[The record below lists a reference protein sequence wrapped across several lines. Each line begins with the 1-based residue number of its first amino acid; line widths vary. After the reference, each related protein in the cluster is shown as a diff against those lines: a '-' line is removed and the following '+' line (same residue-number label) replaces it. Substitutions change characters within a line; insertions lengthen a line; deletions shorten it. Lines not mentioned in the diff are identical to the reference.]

1 MINYD
6 SFSRCHLTDI
16 FFRFSRGSK
25 RVELK
30 KQYAINVH
38 GGRGVDPPNPHAYA
52 TAIAE

>member
-25 RVELK
+25 RVKHFIGRIANYLS
-30 KQYAINVH
+30 IS
-38 GGRGVDPPNPHAYA
+38 GTISFRGVVFF
-52 TAIAE
+52 

>member
-25 RVELK
+25 RVNTGPATKELGTIASFNLK
-30 KQYAINVH
+30 KPSLIKRA
-38 GGRGVDPPNPHAYA
+38 
-52 TAIAE
+52 